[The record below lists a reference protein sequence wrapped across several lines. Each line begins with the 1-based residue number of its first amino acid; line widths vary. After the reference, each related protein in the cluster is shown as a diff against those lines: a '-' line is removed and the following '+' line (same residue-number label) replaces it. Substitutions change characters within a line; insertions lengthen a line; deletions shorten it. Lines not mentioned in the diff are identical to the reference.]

1 MAKGVGLDAGEYEV
15 KVVELDGSIRKPR
28 MTKVSIERVAQ
39 SALSPADESHAEREA
54 ESSLHA
60 LRDAKIAQEN
70 VCLGFPC
77 REAVLRNLTV
87 PFTGADAIRKV
98 IKFEAEGEIHS
109 HSVDDMVVDF
119 LVREELEGET
129 RVMVAAIPKLPLQT
143 TLQALRRAGVD
154 PEFVDL
160 DTMALYRAAELCG
173 CFVDEDEL
181 EADESSEKVAQLPQR
196 IGQQSIRLVLDVG
209 ARSVR
214 VLAVVEG
221 QLLDVRALR
230 IGVDSVTEEVARSLG
245 ISTDSARE
253 AVQTSL
259 RTGEDV
265 VFEGM
270 SRDADDGE
278 EIEEVVIE
286 DEEDDEIQPMRLRAS
301 QSEVVHHSD
310 VLRARDAFLG
320 SFRRELLRFLSGLP
334 GRSEVEAVHVTG
346 GGSLLSGLDE
356 ALEDVFGCP
365 VQRLNVLNH
374 VQHSFEEDE
383 VDIVGPRL
391 AVALGL
397 ALGPMG
403 AKPFFDFRQEDL
415 SYTRKFDRIKFPLAV
430 ACMFA
435 AFLPFIFGMVQLRKL
450 QNLEGEYGLVM
461 NTGESENKRGRK
473 TAPEF
478 SGYTGYVYNSNQLS
492 TSVVRYMDDK
502 VYTRL
507 GEELVAADTFERLP
521 MIKDAIN
528 QHLRDRQEETG
539 VYRDLK
545 LDSGYYVVAYLADV
559 IQGIEQS
566 LGAFLVTELNM
577 SLPYR
582 EQGRVLDFKVAFRGE
597 DFRTRFQL
605 LNDTLVAE
613 FKDPDSPFRDF
624 GSRSGKSTPF
634 VGAEVP
640 GATYD
645 MQIELR

>member
-28 MTKVSIERVAQ
+28 MTKVSIERVSQ

-60 LRDAKIAQEN
+60 LKDAKIAQEN

-77 REAVLRNLTV
+77 REAVLRNITV
-87 PFTGADAIRKV
+87 PFTGVDAIRKV

-119 LVREELEGET
+119 LVRDELEGET

-143 TLQALRRAGVD
+143 TLGALRRAGVD

-173 CFVDEDEL
+173 CFEDPEGSG
-181 EADESSEKVAQLPQR
+181 EEGEGASLPQR
-196 IGQQSIRLVLDVG
+196 IGQQKVRLILDIG

-214 VLAVVEG
+214 VLAVNEG
-221 QLLDVRALR
+221 QLIDVRALR
-230 IGVDSVTEEVARSLG
+230 IGVDSVSEEVARSMG

-253 AVQTSL
+253 AVLSSM

-265 VFEGM
+265 VVDGVAPDDEEG
-270 SRDADDGE
+270 DE
-278 EIEEVVIE
+278 VEEVVIE
-286 DEEDDEIQPMRLRAS
+286 DDDEDRETDSAQLQS
-301 QSEVVHHSD
+301 YQSEIIHHSD

-334 GRSEVEAVHVTG
+334 GLSEVEAVHVTG
-346 GGSLLSGLDE
+346 GGSLLGGLDE

-365 VQRLNVLNH
+365 VQRMNVLHH

-383 VDIVGPRL
+383 VEIVGPRL

-397 ALGPMG
+397 ALHPMG
-403 AKPFFDFRQEDL
+403 AKPSFDFRQEDL

-435 AFLPFIFGMVQLRKL
+435 AFLPFIYGMVQLRKL
-450 QNLEGEYGLVM
+450 QNLEGEYGVVM
-461 NTGESENKRGRK
+461 SSGQSENKRGRK

-507 GEELVAADTFERLP
+507 GEDLVSADTFERLS
-521 MIKDAIN
+521 MIEKALSK
-528 QHLRDRQEETG
+528 HLEDRQEETG

-545 LDSGYYVVAYLADV
+545 LDSGYFVMAHLAK
-559 IQGIEQS
+559 IIRGIEDT
-566 LGAFLVTELNM
+566 LGAFLVTELDL

-582 EQGRVLDFKVAFRGE
+582 EQGRVL
-597 DFRTRFQL
+597 
-605 LNDTLVAE
+605 
-613 FKDPDSPFRDF
+613 
-624 GSRSGKSTPF
+624 
-634 VGAEVP
+634 
-640 GATYD
+640 
-645 MQIELR
+645 